1 MFPVME
7 WWGYAVIAALPLL
20 GFALGARWWYWHE
33 RLNARLPQPQAQPP
47 ALPPSPG
54 FETGMVNAVESMQ
67 RQLEELAER
76 QDFAERLLAQR
87 QGQLP
92 PADRQK
98 VHTPV

>member
-1 MFPVME
+1 MFPLLE
-7 WWGYAVIAALPLL
+7 WWGYALIAALPLL

-33 RLNARLPQPQAQPP
+33 RLNARQPQPP
-47 ALPPSPG
+47 ALPTGPG

-87 QGQLP
+87 RGQLP
-92 PADRQK
+92 PADREK